1 MINMNKKFV
10 YGSLIALVLPMFF
23 QVIIKE
29 ITPISKIVYR
39 NSNLKR
45 LSLED
50 GKSENLT
57 SISNEKVDILVKF
70 DYENLVITDQI
81 SEEDDNYREMLF
93 SLGKKYYSAKNTE
106 LMKKINT
113 ERMENLYVSKYS
125 PFFCFTVDSN
135 ILDTVYKEDL
145 SSLEKNDNVK
155 LISVATEPKYVGKL
169 NNAKAAKNISYI
181 HEDLG
186 FTGKNIKVG
195 ILEPS
200 ILDKNHA
207 NFQGKN
213 VTVRDEWYYIETVKE
228 HTTEMGSVIGGKY
241 GVAPDCSLY
250 SVELSGNSVSEFDWL
265 LDQGVDIVNMSYGE
279 QNLTGNYS
287 NDSAYV
293 DYIVKTYKLICVAA
307 AGNNGESD
315 GYVGNP
321 GLGYNVL
328 TVGACSNNSPS
339 RMSLSSYVVNNGPDK
354 PNIMASGSMAIQGF
368 GITHYG
374 TSYSSAFVSGC
385 IALLLEARPDLK
397 LHPEA
402 VYALLSATADSPSGY
417 GDYTG
422 IHYDVGS
429 GGINIKRA
437 IQYKNCVI
445 FDTNTDAKNFCKEI
459 KIKVFLD
466 SKIKVTAWWLANAD
480 GNANNTKFTDYDLF
494 IMDTSPNFVS
504 KARTLRNNFEQIEVT
519 CKRVDTYTMALSI
532 SVRNPETVNDN
543 YAIAYYF
550 VV

>member
-1 MINMNKKFV
+1 MNKKFV
-10 YGSLIALVLPMFF
+10 YGSLIALVLPIFF
-23 QVIIKE
+23 QIIIKE
-29 ITPISKIVYR
+29 VTPTSKIVYR

-93 SLGKKYYSAKNTE
+93 SLGKKYYSTKNTE
-106 LMKKINT
+106 LMKNINT

-135 ILDTVYKEDL
+135 MLNTVYKEDL
-145 SSLEKNDNVK
+145 SSLGKNDNVE

-169 NNAKAAKNISYI
+169 NNAKTAKNISYI

-207 NFQGKN
+207 NFEGKN
-213 VTVRDEWYYIETVKE
+213 VTVRDEWYYIETVKD
-228 HTTEMGSVIGGKY
+228 HTTAMGSIIGGKC

-307 AGNNGESD
+307 AGNNGETD

-328 TVGACSNNSPS
+328 TVGACPDDSPD
-339 RMSLSSYVVNNGPDK
+339 RAFYSSYVENTGSDK
-354 PNIMASGSMAIQGF
+354 PNIMAPGDMWIPGVNSSS
-368 GITHYG
+368 G
-374 TSYSSAFVSGC
+374 TSNSAAFVSGC

-417 GDYTG
+417 GDYVG

-437 IQYKNCVI
+437 IEYKKCVI
-445 FDTNTDAKNFCKEI
+445 YGTNTDAQNFCKEI
-459 KIKVFLD
+459 DIKVFRG

-494 IMDTSPNFVS
+494 IMDTSPSFVS
-504 KARTLRNNFEQIEVT
+504 KAMTLRNNFEQIEVT
-519 CKRVDTYTMALSI
+519 CKDYDTYTMALSI
-532 SVRNPETVNDN
+532 AVQNPETVNDN
-543 YAIAYYF
+543 FAIAYYF